1 MSRAFVKEGEG
12 AEGEPLAELQIS
24 PHRNLVTAAG
34 LAQIHGNVERLRSEL
49 SAAREGGDRDAL
61 QRVQRDLRYWS
72 ARQSTAELVLPP
84 APGGKARFGSVVRLE
99 GAGGMALTYR
109 IVGED
114 EADPAAEKIS
124 YVSPIG
130 RALIGRTAGDKVRLR
145 AGVAEVVAIE

>member
-49 SAAREGGDRDAL
+49 SAARAGG
-61 QRVQRDLRYWS
+61 DLRYWS
-72 ARQSTAELVLPP
+72 ARQGTAELVPSP

-99 GAGGMALTYR
+99 GEGGMALTYR

-114 EADPAAEKIS
+114 EADPAAGKIS

-130 RALIGRTAGDKVRLR
+130 RALIGRAAGDKVRLR